1 MLFRSLQPC
10 GINPEEDIMASSA
23 AGFTEHLTKPVDWP
37 HLRDAIRRLLEKKAQ
52 ETPDAID
59 AIVIS

>member
-1 MLFRSLQPC
+1 
-10 GINPEEDIMASSA
+10 MASSA

-52 ETPDAID
+52 ETPDAT
-59 AIVIS
+59 VIS